1 VSEAGTRRMG
11 EEGHRV
17 CRQGGC
23 SLAPR
28 LLAVPGVCLSTVK
41 LSDCPILFCKSVK
54 GFQECGFDVK
64 GCGTKSALF
73 EDFFEVLFMRA
84 GDLSARPCPF
94 LVRRRI
100 DHARTGRP
108 SLIWGL
114 WVVVCAT

>member
-54 GFQECGFDVK
+54 GFQ
-64 GCGTKSALF
+64 
-73 EDFFEVLFMRA
+73 
-84 GDLSARPCPF
+84 
-94 LVRRRI
+94 
-100 DHARTGRP
+100 
-108 SLIWGL
+108 
-114 WVVVCAT
+114 

>member
-1 VSEAGTRRMG
+1 MSEAGTRRMG

-73 EDFFEVLFMRA
+73 EDFFSVSQDKTRSCGTFGDKIRVISQVLY
-84 GDLSARPCPF
+84 
-94 LVRRRI
+94 
-100 DHARTGRP
+100 P
-108 SLIWGL
+108 SPSYPRSR
-114 WVVVCAT
+114 